1 MAKQM
6 SREAMLKRVARFREL
21 RPSTQ
26 AFVDTRLPEHQRK
39 IFNVIGRGVTEDP
52 GLAPAI
58 PDARDFNLTYVGAD
72 PGKGAALH
80 AHPTVE
86 VFVALTGRWAVYWGD
101 EGEQEVVLEPFD
113 TISIPPGVMRGFR
126 NAGPEHGYLMAILE
140 APTPARSPGP
150 SRCWRGRRRRASG
163 SAPGATSSTSRANP
177 RAAQG
182 SRSAEAPTSRPYG
195 SRRRHRSP

>member
-58 PDARDFNLTYVGAD
+58 PDARAFNLPYVGAD

-126 NAGPEHGYLMAILE
+126 NAGPEHGYLDRKSTRLN
-140 APTPARSPGP
+140 
-150 SRCWRGRRRRASG
+150 
-163 SAPGATSSTSRANP
+163 SSHGYISYAVFCLKKKKSVPHCHAGVELKAHP
-177 RAAQG
+177 RL
-182 SRSAEAPTSRPYG
+182 
-195 SRRRHRSP
+195 

>member
-39 IFNVIGRGVTEDP
+39 IFNVIERGVTEDP

-58 PDARDFNLTYVGAD
+58 PDAREFNLTFVGAD
-72 PGKGAALH
+72 PGTRPARH

-86 VFVALTGRWAVYWGD
+86 VFVALTGRWGVYWGG
-101 EGEQEVVLEPFD
+101 EGEQDVVLEDFD
-113 TISIPPGVMRGFR
+113 TITLPPEVMRG
-126 NAGPEHGYLMAILE
+126 
-140 APTPARSPGP
+140 S
-150 SRCWRGRRRRASG
+150 
-163 SAPGATSSTSRANP
+163 
-177 RAAQG
+177 
-182 SRSAEAPTSRPYG
+182 
-195 SRRRHRSP
+195 